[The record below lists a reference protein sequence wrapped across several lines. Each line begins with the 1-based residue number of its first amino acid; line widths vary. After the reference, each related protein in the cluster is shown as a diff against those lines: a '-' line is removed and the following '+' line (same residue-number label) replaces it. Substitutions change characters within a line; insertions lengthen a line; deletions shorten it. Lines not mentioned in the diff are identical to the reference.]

1 MLLRRITTYFLFLLF
16 LFVDTTLS
24 LNDHPQ
30 TNPLATTIFLACF
43 VTVIVL
49 IIIFHCWIKHRPLHD
64 VDWDKQCVDDLQ
76 RLSEQLQNMEVGVEG
91 EVVDK
96 SLKSQVLKE
105 HEHWMKYLS

>member
-1 MLLRRITTYFLFLLF
+1 M
-16 LFVDTTLS
+16 
-24 LNDHPQ
+24 
-30 TNPLATTIFLACF
+30 
-43 VTVIVL
+43 
-49 IIIFHCWIKHRPLHD
+49 
-64 VDWDKQCVDDLQ
+64 DDLQ